1 MRIIARLVLRYRTRQ
16 SVLNALRF
24 AERLRRRNS
33 EFAPSYKDTLNG
45 IGDELAALARTRCRN
60 EADRRAL
67 LAGLMSAFERMYR
80 GKPELAQR
88 IAQRMAPR
96 VMMETAEPPASAWA
110 RMAV

>member
-1 MRIIARLVLRYRTRQ
+1 MRFIARLVLRYRTRQ
-16 SVLNALRF
+16 CVLNALRF

-45 IGDELAALARTRCRN
+45 IGDELATLARTHCRN

-67 LAGLMSAFERMYR
+67 LAGLSSAFERMYR

-88 IAQRMAPR
+88 IADRMAPR
-96 VMMETAEPPASAWA
+96 VLMAVSEPPASAWA